1 MKMFKRFAAALLA
14 GVMAL
19 AMLTACGGGAG
30 GSAMPTDDVEKAEV
44 LYTDVFNAVLNSH
57 YTNDADLKAKA
68 KQVLDA
74 NLNEDGT
81 LKNGKEMTVTLPSE
95 NLFVSTAIVILA
107 QPGSPNIPYGLTSEQ
122 LTTAYNNRDEVL
134 AEVRK
139 NIGTS
144 ADTLKAAIT
153 HLAVGAVKKGDKTYV
168 AIVMTM
174 DVSKLS
180 PQ

>member
-1 MKMFKRFAAALLA
+1 MKKMKRLVAVLLA
-14 GVMAL
+14 GIMAL
-19 AMLTACGGGAG
+19 AMLTACGGGG

-44 LYTDVFNAVLNSH
+44 LYMDVYNAVLNSN
-57 YTNDADLKAKA
+57 YTNDAGLKAKA

-107 QPGSPNIPYGLTSEQ
+107 QPGSQNIPYGLTSEQ

-134 AEVRK
+134 AEVR
-139 NIGTS
+139 NTIGTK